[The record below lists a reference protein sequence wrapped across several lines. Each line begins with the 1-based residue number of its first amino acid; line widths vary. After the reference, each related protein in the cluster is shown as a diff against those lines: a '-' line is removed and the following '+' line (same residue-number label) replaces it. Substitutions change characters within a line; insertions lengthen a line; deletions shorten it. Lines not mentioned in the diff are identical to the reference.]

1 MISIILIAFVS
12 LIGLLI
18 LHEGGH
24 FIAAKRFGVEVEE
37 FGVGYPPRLFGK
49 KIGETIYSLNL
60 LPLGAFVRIPEKKLR
75 DKPIWQRAVIL
86 IAGIVSFWVICAILI
101 TIIFWIGSPFQISD
115 EEEGNLINPRVQIV
129 TVSSGSPAEEAGL
142 EIGDVI
148 EKLKVKSEKLKVN
161 KVGQVQEFT
170 KEHKG
175 EEIVLTIKRGKE
187 ELDVNLVPRVSPP
200 EGQGPMGVGLAR
212 VATKKYPLTGA
223 VLQGVLTTLTLTW
236 QIVLGLVNIIKRA
249 VLRKPFEAKLVGVV
263 GILDIFVKA
272 GVLGPIYFLQT
283 LALISLHLAVANA
296 LPIPVADGGRLLFL
310 AIEKIRKKPLNEKI
324 EQRINAFFFAL
335 LLFLMIWITI
345 RDIGRLI

>member
-49 KIGETIYSLNL
+49 KIGETLYSLNL

-75 DKPIWQRAVIL
+75 EKPIWQRAVIL
-86 IAGIVSFWVICAILI
+86 MAGIVSFWVICAILI

-148 EKLKVKSEKLKVN
+148 EKLKVKSE
-161 KVGQVQEFT
+161 
-170 KEHKG
+170 
-175 EEIVLTIKRGKE
+175 R
-187 ELDVNLVPRVSPP
+187 
-200 EGQGPMGVGLAR
+200 
-212 VATKKYPLTGA
+212 
-223 VLQGVLTTLTLTW
+223 
-236 QIVLGLVNIIKRA
+236 
-249 VLRKPFEAKLVGVV
+249 
-263 GILDIFVKA
+263 
-272 GVLGPIYFLQT
+272 
-283 LALISLHLAVANA
+283 
-296 LPIPVADGGRLLFL
+296 
-310 AIEKIRKKPLNEKI
+310 
-324 EQRINAFFFAL
+324 
-335 LLFLMIWITI
+335 
-345 RDIGRLI
+345 